1 VEKTI
6 TATEANRK
14 FSEMLRGVRAGH
26 SYRVTSHGKV
36 VACVVPGHGDAAEQR
51 RRERAKR
58 ELLEHLRTRKPLNI
72 QWKREDAYDEDVR

>member
-14 FSEMLRGVRAGH
+14 FSAMLRGVRAGH
-26 SYRVTSHGKV
+26 SYRVTSHGRV
-36 VACVVPGHGDAAEQR
+36 VARVVPGEGDVAELR
-51 RRERAKR
+51 RRERAKH

-72 QWKREDAYDEDVR
+72 QWKREDAYDEDAR